1 MANKILG
8 IAGSLRHESYNK
20 AVLKTLAQSS
30 WDGVEIEIF
39 DISSIPLYNG
49 DLDGEH
55 PPDSVRKLKDA
66 IAASRAVLIVSPE
79 YNYGIPGVLK
89 NALDWASRPGYKSV
103 LVGKQVGIITC
114 SMATTGGARAQSS
127 IRECFY
133 ACLAKVVPAAEV
145 AIPTVQTKVEGG
157 VLTDAKSLEL
167 AGGLVKA
174 LVAASAAQDRPAG

>member
-8 IAGSLRHESYNK
+8 IAGSLRNDSYNK

-30 WDGVEIEIF
+30 WEGVEIEVF

-55 PPDSVRKLKDA
+55 PPDPVRKFKDA
-66 IAASRAVLIVSPE
+66 IAASAGVLIVSPE

-103 LVGKQVGIITC
+103 LKGKQVAVITC
-114 SMATTGGARAQSS
+114 SMATTGGARAQLS
-127 IRECFY
+127 IRDCLY
-133 ACLAKVVPAAEV
+133 ACLAQVVPSPEV
-145 AIPTVQTKVEGG
+145 AIPSVQDKVQGG
-157 VLTDAKSLEL
+157 LLTDARSLEL

-174 LVAASAAQDRPAG
+174 LAQASRTA